1 MRLSKKTVA
10 LTLAALAAVLL
21 LAVAA
26 LWIGVRTD
34 AARRIVGDYLGELT
48 GLPVTVERLSI
59 GVLPTPALE
68 LEGLAI
74 AQPPGFGTD
83 PLLEV
88 GYARVAL
95 TWGAAFGGDPALR
108 SMAIADLTIRP
119 EFIADGSDNFS
130 ALIERLSELGGEGES
145 RWSIGKFELERG
157 ALEFYDTAADLSFR
171 LTAIGIVA
179 DSIAPATDFPFE
191 LQLAG
196 VSDGNTLHFSL
207 QGRGRIEPDVSRY
220 LGQDLRFKGWVGGE
234 PLPLAGIELEGG
246 IGVASYDGK
255 SGGTEIK
262 AGKMTLAGIRSEFG
276 LQAMVGDRGTSLA
289 FTLATSPFSPR
300 SAAIAFGS
308 PLPATADP
316 EAFKS
321 TEFSAKG
328 RLDQGVLQLDF
339 TEGWLD
345 DTQWS
350 GSIVPQFRKV
360 RIRADRV
367 DLDRYLPL
375 GTTPPGLKS
384 RGEKKATLEESVA
397 ALGKL
402 DIDAEIRIDEAR
414 VAGAKLRDTV
424 LKVERDGGTPP

>member
-1 MRLSKKTVA
+1 MRFSKKPAA
-10 LTLAALAAVLL
+10 LTLAAIAAVLL
-21 LAVAA
+21 LALAI
-26 LWIGVRTD
+26 LWVGLRTD
-34 AARRIVGDYLGELT
+34 AAHRALGEYLGKVT
-48 GLPVTVERLSI
+48 GLRVTVDSLSI
-59 GVLPTPALE
+59 GILPTPSLE
-68 LEGLAI
+68 IGGLQI

-83 PLLEV
+83 PLIEL
-88 GYARVAL
+88 GSARVAL

-108 SMAIADLTIRP
+108 SIAIADLTIRP

-157 ALEFYDTAADLSFR
+157 ALEFYDAAADLSFR
-171 LTAIGIVA
+171 LTAIGGVA

-196 VSDGNTLHFSL
+196 VSDGNTFHFSL
-207 QGRGRIEPDVSRY
+207 RGRGRVEPDASRY
-220 LGQDLRFKGWVGGE
+220 LARDLNFRVWLGGD

-246 IGVASYDGK
+246 IGVASFDGK
-255 SGGTEIK
+255 SGRAEIK
-262 AGKMTLAGIRSEFG
+262 AGTMTLAGIRSEFE
-276 LQAMVGDRGTSLA
+276 LQSAVGDRGTSLA
-289 FTLATSPFSPR
+289 FALATSPFSPR

-321 TEFSAKG
+321 MEFKAKG

-339 TEGWLD
+339 TGGWLD

-350 GSIVPQFRKV
+350 GNIVPQFRQI
-360 RIRADRV
+360 RLRADRI
-367 DLDRYLPL
+367 DIDRYLA
-375 GTTPPGLKS
+375 PGLKS
-384 RGEKKATLEESVA
+384 RGDKKATLEESVA

-424 LKVERDGGTPP
+424 LKVERGGGTPP

>member
-1 MRLSKKTVA
+1 MRFSKKPAA

-34 AARRIVGDYLGELT
+34 AARRIACDYLGELT

-74 AQPPGFGTD
+74 AQAPGFGTD
-83 PLLEV
+83 PLIEV
-88 GYARVAL
+88 GSARVAL
-95 TWGAAFGGDPALR
+95 NWGAAFGGDPAIRSIKISDATLR
-108 SMAIADLTIRP
+108 PAL
-119 EFIADGSDNFS
+119 IADGSDNFS
-130 ALIERLSELGGEGES
+130 ALIERLSALGGEGES

-157 ALEFYDTAADLSFR
+157 ALEFHDAAADLSFR
-171 LTAIGIVA
+171 LTAIGVAA

-196 VSDGNTLHFSL
+196 VSGGNTLHFSL
-207 QGRGRIEPDVSRY
+207 QGRARVEPDASRY
-220 LGQDLRFKGWVGGE
+220 LARDLNLKGWVGGE

-255 SGGTEIK
+255 SGAAEIK
-262 AGKMTLAGIRSEFG
+262 LGTMTLAGINSEFEM
-276 LQAMVGDRGTSLA
+276 QSTVGDRGTSLA

-350 GSIVPQFRKV
+350 GSIVPQFRKF
-360 RIRADRV
+360 RIRADRI
-367 DLDRYLPL
+367 DLDRYLAPESK
-375 GTTPPGLKS
+375 TRSQKQ
-384 RGEKKATLEESVA
+384 ATLEESLA
-397 ALGKL
+397 EFAKL
-402 DIDAEIRIDEAR
+402 DIDAEIRIAEAHF
-414 VAGAKLRDTV
+414 AGAKLRDML
-424 LKVERDGGTPP
+424 LKVEQDGGATP

>member
-1 MRLSKKTVA
+1 MRFSKKTAA
-10 LTLAALAAVLL
+10 LTLAAIAAVLL
-21 LAVAA
+21 LALAI
-26 LWIGVRTD
+26 LWVGLRTD
-34 AARRIVGDYLGELT
+34 AAHRAVGEYLGKLT
-48 GLPVTVERLSI
+48 GLPVTVNSLSI
-59 GVLPTPALE
+59 GILPTPSLE
-68 LEGLAI
+68 IGGLQI

-83 PLLEV
+83 PLIEL
-88 GYARVAL
+88 GSARVAL
-95 TWGAAFGGDPALR
+95 TWGATFGGDPALR
-108 SMAIADLTIRP
+108 SISISDLTVRP

-130 ALIERLSELGGEGES
+130 ALIERLSKLGGEGES

-157 ALEFYDTAADLSFR
+157 ALEFHDVAADLSFR
-171 LTAIGIVA
+171 LTAIGVAA
-179 DSIAPATDFPFE
+179 DSIAPATDFPVE

-196 VSDGNTLHFSL
+196 VSGGNTLHFSL
-207 QGRGRIEPDVSRY
+207 QGRGRIEPDASRY
-220 LGQDLRFKGWVGGE
+220 LGQDLTFKGWLGGE

-255 SGGTEIK
+255 LGIAEIK
-262 AGKMTLAGIRSEFG
+262 AGKMTLAGIRSEFE
-276 LQAMVGDRGTSLA
+276 LQSTVGDRGTSLA
-289 FTLATSPFSPR
+289 FALATSPFSPR
-300 SAAIAFGS
+300 SAAAAFGS

-321 TEFSAKG
+321 TEFIAKG

-350 GSIVPQFRKV
+350 GNVVPQFRQF
-360 RIRADRV
+360 RIRADRI

-375 GTTPPGLKS
+375 GTTPPGSKS
-384 RGEKKATLEESVA
+384 RGEKKATLEESVV

-424 LKVERDGGTPP
+424 LKVERGGGATP